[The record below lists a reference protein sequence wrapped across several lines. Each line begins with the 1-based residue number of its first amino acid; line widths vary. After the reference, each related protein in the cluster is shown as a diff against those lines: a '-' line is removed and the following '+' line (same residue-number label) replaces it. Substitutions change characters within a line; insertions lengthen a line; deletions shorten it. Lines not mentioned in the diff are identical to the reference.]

1 MTNSKDHDTLI
12 RIDENVKVIVKDI
25 ARACKERKELY
36 KENQIRKDWQENHDT
51 REKMVIAVASGIGGF
66 LVFLATKVIDWFID
80 KKI

>member
-12 RIDENVKVIVKDI
+12 RIDENVKVIIKDI
-25 ARACKERKELY
+25 ARACKERDYLY
-36 KENQIRKDWQENHDT
+36 KENQKRKDWQENQDT
-51 REKMVIAVASGIGGF
+51 KQKMVIAIASGIGGF